1 MLAALAV
8 ISQMMDNQAATKY
21 CQRKE
26 STVAWPVISSDL
38 KSAHVYSRRVLPS
51 RQSSARTIIVLKS
64 LAIMFL
70 YSVAHAGALPMK
82 PSPQH
87 HRVQR
92 NAAVLEAIGQAL
104 CYSSPVLAR
113 SGLCKGVFA
122 KNTTDVT
129 STTEIAVPDGVIDN
143 NNNNATHGVE
153 IAVPVSLATRE
164 SCQPHRKNTTMTVDG
179 CSASVTIIFCRG
191 VCLSNSLLRAF
202 QGATAPSLKA
212 WSKMEE
218 SRCCRPTETVAE
230 DVTLVCSNGTTKLAK
245 VARPLDCQCQR

>member
-1 MLAALAV
+1 
-8 ISQMMDNQAATKY
+8 MMDNQAATKY

-26 STVAWPVISSDL
+26 STVARPVISSDL
-38 KSAHVYSRRVLPS
+38 ESANVYSRRVLPS
-51 RQSSARTIIVLKS
+51 RQSSARTIIVLKA
-64 LAIMFL
+64 LTIMFL
-70 YSVAHAGALPMK
+70 YSVTHAGALPMK

-92 NAAVLEAIGQAL
+92 NAAVLGAIGQAL

-122 KNTTDVT
+122 KNTTNVT
-129 STTEIAVPDGVIDN
+129 STP
-143 NNNNATHGVE
+143 E

-179 CSASVTIIFCRG
+179 CSASVTIISCRG

-218 SRCCRPTETVAE
+218 SRCCRPAETVAE